1 MEGSVGALEEG
12 ASPSD
17 AQQTLHKDQ
26 LALDEVK
33 DKDGWF
39 WSSGSVPPKGV
50 QSAPSQQIDPLR
62 LLYLYV
68 DITTN
73 KYPNANQL
81 H

>member
-1 MEGSVGALEEG
+1 MEGSVGPLEEG

-50 QSAPSQQIDPLR
+50 QSAPS
-62 LLYLYV
+62 
-68 DITTN
+68 
-73 KYPNANQL
+73 
-81 H
+81 